1 MVLGCM
7 FVAFV
12 VPRVNVSW
20 LACVHAGFDVI
31 RCAFDTTMI
40 LDNNIGPKGANM
52 VERQLARLDIFASFY
67 STCCRHGT
75 LLPYFHSRH
84 KPIIITCACREGAG
98 QHLL

>member
-1 MVLGCM
+1 MVLECM

-31 RCAFDTTMI
+31 CCVFDTTMI

-75 LLPYFHSRH
+75 LLSYSYSRH
-84 KPIIITCACREGAG
+84 EPIIIACTRRESAG
-98 QHLL
+98 RSVL